1 LFKSRNAKIALAVF
15 LVIVLGLIAYYY
27 YTGLNSEVTEED
39 KTAVSDDETRGG
51 GQLPQ
56 EGQSPSAGGGAVT
69 SPTSTTLLPG
79 QSPAPTDLSPTPV
92 GAATMTPNPEAG
104 IFDYTR
110 QPEMTPIDVEIN
122 LTTEQIEQI
131 QNQDIC
137 AMSGISDSWSDPFEK
152 ILCNMTEFM
161 TNKVLLSL
169 QQLSCEVLVSALKLN
184 YKSTITVDNT
194 GGRCLIID
202 R

>member
-1 LFKSRNAKIALAVF
+1 MFKSRNAKIALAVF

-27 YTGLNSEVTEED
+27 YTKLNSEVTEED
-39 KTAVSDDETRGG
+39 KTAVSDDEIRGG

-69 SPTSTTLLPG
+69 SPTSATLLPG

-92 GAATMTPNPEAG
+92 GAATMTPHPEAG

-110 QPEMTPIDVEIN
+110 EPQSKQLNYTPK
-122 LTTEQIEQI
+122 LTTKQIEQI
-131 QNQDIC
+131 QNGDIC
-137 AMSGISDSWSDPFEK
+137 GISGISDSWSDPFEK
-152 ILCNMTEFM
+152 ILCNMTEF
-161 TNKVLLSL
+161 TLFKILVPL
-169 QQLSCEVLVSALKLN
+169 QNLTCEFYTSALQLN
-184 YKSTITVDNT
+184 YDPNIKSNNT
-194 GGRCLIID
+194 AGQCQIID